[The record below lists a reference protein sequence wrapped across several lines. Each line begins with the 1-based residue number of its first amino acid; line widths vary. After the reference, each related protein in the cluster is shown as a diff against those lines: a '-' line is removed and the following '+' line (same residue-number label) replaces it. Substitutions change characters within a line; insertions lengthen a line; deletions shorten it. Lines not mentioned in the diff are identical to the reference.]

1 MIPILLRRLLCV
13 SVLLVAPT
21 GALTSAAAADLDV
34 YRDFKLGHSTAV
46 VLERARGIAR
56 DVKTLHERPM
66 LLQELSWR
74 PPYITGGGMSGRD
87 TVRAVVFSFM
97 NDKLFRIA
105 VEYEARQT
113 EGMTSADMTA
123 ALTAVYGQVAPAAP
137 AVRRPTAS
145 RIDALVPVARW
156 QKGDTEVVLLRSEI
170 GSRFSMTIAS
180 VSGEQRARKAQSD
193 GDALHKSE
201 APAREAAQA
210 KARADAADKAAEA
223 TRATNKAAF
232 KP

>member
-13 SVLLVAPT
+13 SVLLAAPV
-21 GALTSAAAADLDV
+21 GVAAADLDV
-34 YRDFKLGHSTAV
+34 YRDFKLGHSTAA
-46 VLERARGIAR
+46 VLERARGIPR
-56 DVKTLHERPM
+56 DVKTLHERPV

-74 PPYITGGGMSGRD
+74 PPYLMNGGTSGRD

-97 NDKLFRIA
+97 NDTLFRIA

-113 EGMTSADMTA
+113 EGMTPADMTA
-123 ALTAVYGQVAPAAP
+123 ALTAVYGPVAPAAP
-137 AVRRPTAS
+137 VVRKPAAAS
-145 RIDALVPVARW
+145 RIDAQVPVAHW
-156 QKGDTEVVLLRSEI
+156 QKGDTEVVLLHSEI
-170 GSRFSMTIAS
+170 GGRFSMTVAS
-180 VSGEQRARKAQSD
+180 VSGERRARKAQTD
-193 GDALHKSE
+193 GDALYKSE
-201 APAREAAQA
+201 APVREAAKA